1 MEENEPLTYSN
12 EEVIE
17 RIIKLTEGLADL
29 WSSSKGWAPIKSAD
43 LMSKAR
49 LDWQASLARILRI
62 FNTND
67 IKKEDGGLILAWTT
81 LGSLTE
87 GVLKLF
93 LSVWHSDYEAS
104 ALKST
109 LKGYT
114 DKNGDLIDPD
124 ILMLEKLR
132 VFFSKEIYPKKIREI
147 WKEQGRLD
155 IIDWISKIQQRR
167 NAIHAYKNREIG
179 DFKEF
184 FIELKNFLIL
194 MRRLTD
200 TFPYPDEHMYQPT
213 EK

>member
-1 MEENEPLTYSN
+1 MEENEPLTYSDV
-12 EEVIE
+12 EVIE
-17 RIIKLTEGLADL
+17 RIIKLTEGLAEF
-29 WSSSKGWAPIKSAD
+29 WSSSNGWAPIKGAQ
-43 LMSKAR
+43 LMSKSR
-49 LDWQASLARILRI
+49 LDWQASLARTLKI
-62 FNTND
+62 FTTDD
-67 IKKEDGGLILAWTT
+67 IKKEEGGLILAWTT

-114 DKNGDLIDPD
+114 DKRGDLIDPD

-132 VFFSKEIYPKKIREI
+132 VFFEKEIYPKKIREI

-155 IIDWISKIQQRR
+155 IIAWILKIQHRR
-167 NAIHAYKNREIG
+167 NAIHAYKHWEIG
-179 DFKEF
+179 DFNDF
-184 FIELKNFLIL
+184 FVELKKFLIF

-200 TFPYPDEHMYQPT
+200 TFPYPDEYMYKPI